1 MHSELQLR
9 VVYQHNANTLANAY
23 VTPPF
28 KILTLPVIA
37 NDWQRQYQVLNL
49 MQMSSSPG
57 LLGGDCAQIDIQI
70 EANAGLHMHTQSFT
84 RVLSMNAGQSAQ
96 QNMSVHMA
104 DDSRFCYVPLP
115 LVLHAG
121 ADFRQRTRIDMGKRA
136 ELIFG
141 EVLASGRTLN
151 GEHFAFARLSS
162 QIRVYHAEK
171 LLLFDNLLL
180 RPEQQAIQAMGQMEA
195 YSHQANWYYVH
206 THDDVRGHSLYERLS
221 ATLSELS
228 AQYDSKVLL
237 GITCSTPKIIVV
249 RALAHNSEF
258 LQNLLALCTQ
268 QAMSTEQHNH

>member
-1 MHSELQLR
+1 MLSELQLR
-9 VVYQHNANTLANAY
+9 VVHQHTANTLADAY
-23 VTPPF
+23 VTPHF
-28 KILTLPVIA
+28 KILTLPFIA
-37 NDWQRQYQVLNL
+37 NDWHRQHQVLNL
-49 MQMSSSPG
+49 MQRSSSPG

-70 EANAGLHMHTQSFT
+70 ETCAGLHMHTQSFT
-84 RVLSMNAGQSAQ
+84 RVLSMNAGQFAQ
-96 QNMSVHMA
+96 QNMNVYMA
-104 DDSRFCYVPLP
+104 DDARFCYVPLP

-121 ADFRQRTRIDMGKRA
+121 ADFRQHTRIDMGKRA

-180 RPEQQAIQAMGQMEA
+180 RPTLQNIQAMGQMET

-206 THDDVRGHSLYERLS
+206 THDDIQVRALYYTLS
-221 ATLSELS
+221 AVLSELN
-228 AQYDSKVLL
+228 AQYGSEVLL
-237 GITCSTPKIIVV
+237 GVTCSTPEIIVV
-249 RALAHNSEF
+249 RSLAHSSEV

-268 QAMSTEQHNH
+268 QAMSFGSS